1 MLGTNVGTPAVDEKV
16 RGTFLLADHT
26 RYAYNMR
33 GLASV
38 TDPVTRVTSFVR
50 DNRGRAQFITD
61 TANSV
66 TDFDYDFYDNL
77 FTRTGPD
84 PDGNGQL
91 SRPVFRYTY
100 DALDRRTSQVDPRN
114 GTTRLEYDAA
124 SNLVS
129 VTDPVSNMTQFGYDS
144 WNRRTIANQYAESQS
159 RSFVYDTA
167 GNLTRTV
174 DRNGRIIQYVY
185 DALDRT
191 IDERWQQT
199 GTVNPSLT
207 VTTVRL

>member
-1 MLGTNVGTPAVDEKV
+1 MLGTNVGTIAVDEKV

-77 FTRTGPD
+77 LTRTGPD

-114 GTTRLEYDAA
+114 GTTRLEYDLA

-144 WNRRTIANQYAESQS
+144 WNRRTIANQYA
-159 RSFVYDTA
+159 VA
-167 GNLTRTV
+167 IKKL
-174 DRNGRIIQYVY
+174 
-185 DALDRT
+185 
-191 IDERWQQT
+191 
-199 GTVNPSLT
+199 
-207 VTTVRL
+207 RL

>member
-1 MLGTNVGTPAVDEKV
+1 
-16 RGTFLLADHT
+16 
-26 RYAYNMR
+26 MR

-38 TDPVTRVTSFVR
+38 TDPMTRLTSFVR

-77 FTRTGPD
+77 LTRTGPD

-144 WNRRTIANQYAESQS
+144 WNRRTIANQYA
-159 RSFVYDTA
+159 VA
-167 GNLTRTV
+167 IKKL
-174 DRNGRIIQYVY
+174 
-185 DALDRT
+185 
-191 IDERWQQT
+191 
-199 GTVNPSLT
+199 
-207 VTTVRL
+207 RL